1 MLSRAEVR
9 SAVETVLR
17 VVSIGILAWMF
28 VMSLQRGRP
37 DTMVTGTSTS
47 LLTAA
52 RDWSRAGLP
61 PNRISVRL
69 DRSPSPGERDWLG
82 ALRGAGSEVHWS
94 GELLSTGV
102 SVLPIVAPRGG
113 WTVFAAAPSGTMVRV
128 SDGIGSLDS
137 AVARGGGASFRVP
150 SVSGDVI
157 VAAGTSIATATAGNV
172 LVPGRVLVLGTAGWE
187 SRFVVTA
194 LEEDGWRVDADIL
207 VAPGIAVTQGSR
219 SSIDTARYAA
229 VVALDG
235 TAASR
240 AGEIGRYAAS
250 GGGVVL
256 AGAAAAASAFASLR
270 VGVPGRA
277 QSVAAMESEPGSVT
291 LSSLAFLPFAA
302 LRDDAVLLERRS
314 GSGVIAVRRHGAGR
328 ILQHGYMD
336 TWRWRMS
343 GGHGSPAEH
352 REWWTGA
359 VASVAYAPM
368 PARVANSVVDP
379 APVAG
384 LIEALGPPSASP
396 SSKLANVAGAIPL
409 WWWFALLSF
418 CLLAEWA
425 SRRLR
430 GLR

>member
-1 MLSRAEVR
+1 MLSRAELR

-17 VVSIGILAWMF
+17 VVSIGILAWML
-28 VMSLQRGRP
+28 VLSLQRGRP
-37 DTMVTGTSTS
+37 DTMVNASS
-47 LLTAA
+47 ANLRASA

-61 PNRISVRL
+61 PTRVSVRL
-69 DRSPSPGERDWLG
+69 DRSPSSGERDWLR
-82 ALRGAGSEVHWS
+82 ALRGAGSEVHWN
-94 GELLSTGV
+94 GDLLPTAV

-113 WTVFAAAPSGTMVRV
+113 WNVFAAAPSGTMVRV

-137 AVARGGGASFRVP
+137 AVASGGGARFKVP

-157 VAAGTSIATATAGNV
+157 VAAGTSTATATAGNV
-172 LVPGRVLVLGTAGWE
+172 QVPGRVLVLGTAGWE

-194 LEEDGWRVDADIL
+194 LEEEGWRVDADIL

-219 SSIDTARYAA
+219 FSIDTARYAA

-235 TAASR
+235 SAGSR

-250 GGGVVL
+250 GGGLVL
-256 AGAAAAASAFASLR
+256 AGPAGAASAFAPLR
-270 VGVPGRA
+270 AGVSGRA

-291 LSSLAFLPFAA
+291 LSSLAFLSFAA

-328 ILQHGYMD
+328 ILQHGYLD

-343 GGHGSPAEH
+343 GGDGSPAEH
-352 REWWTGA
+352 REWWTSA
-359 VASVAYAPM
+359 VAAVAYAPVA
-368 PARVANSVVDP
+368 ARAENSDVDP

-384 LIEALGPPSASP
+384 LIAAVGPPSASAP
-396 SSKLANVAGAIPL
+396 SKLANVAGAIPL

-418 CLLAEWA
+418 SLLAEWA

-430 GLR
+430 GMR